1 MLGLKNRSRGDISGY
16 VNTRNMFN
24 TELGHSLN
32 KIQTDNMLKAVSN
45 PQKFIDDRED
55 VIVDAVNR
63 AADAYDLKI
72 AELDFLPK
80 SEAHI
85 IALEL
90 ATSLYNDAINTENIK
105 NPAFNTV
112 ITDNLYKYNGIVD
125 AIQRRQA
132 VGNNDEDLFKKMR
145 EEGKDKYLK
154 KYGKK
159 SYEKGKEKE
168 KVLA

>member
-16 VNTRNMFN
+16 TDTREMFN

-32 KIQTDNMLKAVSN
+32 AKQTENMLTAITD
-45 PQKFIDDRED
+45 PQKFIDNREN
-55 VIVDAVNR
+55 VIFNAVNR
-63 AADAYDLKI
+63 AADAYDLKMS
-72 AELDFLPK
+72 ELTFLPK

-90 ATSLYNDAINTENIK
+90 ATSLYNDSINTENIK

-112 ITDNLYKYNGIVD
+112 ITDNLYKYNKITD
-125 AIQRRQA
+125 KYTRNQA
-132 VGNNDEDLFKKMR
+132 VGNNDEVLFKKIR
-145 EEGKDKYLK
+145 EEGKEKYLK

-159 SYEKGKEKE
+159 SYEKEKE
-168 KVLA
+168 KA